1 MAIFNF
7 NISESNF
14 QLNLLSEI
22 STDCATYFEYEV
34 IATPGDVLDI
44 TLMGTSTTTVT
55 WVSQSYEVG
64 LAVFTDWIN
73 ETTKT
78 LTYSSSGLKL
88 IFSIENS
95 SVAGFFNGANL
106 TVANTT
112 TGVTKSLTGTRFN
125 DSPSCN
131 VPTAAITG
139 DKHFTYTQSLP
150 AAVWSI
156 SHNLDKMV
164 SVSVQDTSGNTVHGE
179 IAYTSTDTITITFIN
194 AFAGVAYLN

>member
-7 NISESNF
+7 NISQSNF

-34 IATPGDVLDI
+34 IATPGDVLDV
-44 TLMGTSTTTVT
+44 TLLGTSTTTVT
-55 WVSQSYEVG
+55 WVSQSYQVG
-64 LAVFTDWIN
+64 PGVFTDWIN
-73 ETTKT
+73 ELTKSI
-78 LTYSSSGLKL
+78 TYSSSGLKL

-95 SVAGFFNGANL
+95 GVAGFFNGAEL
-106 TVANTT
+106 TVANTSI
-112 TGVTKSLTGTRFN
+112 GVTKSLTGTRFN

-131 VPTAAITG
+131 VVPSTITG

-150 AAVWSI
+150 ATSWSI

-179 IAYTSTDTITITFIN
+179 VAYTSTDTITITFIN
-194 AFAGVAYLN
+194 AVAGVAYLN

>member
-22 STDCATYFEYEV
+22 TTDCATYFEYEV
-34 IATPGDVLDI
+34 IATVGDVLDI
-44 TLMGTSTTTVT
+44 SLLGTSTTTVT

-64 LAVFTDWIN
+64 PARYTDWIN
-73 ETTKT
+73 EITKT

-95 SVAGFFNGANL
+95 SVAGFFNGAEL

-112 TGVTKSLTGTRFN
+112 TGVTKSLTGTRYN
-125 DSPSCN
+125 DGPSCN

-150 AAVWSI
+150 SAVWSI
-156 SHNLDKMV
+156 THSLDKMV

-179 IAYTSTDTITITFIN
+179 VAYTSTDTITITFIN

>member
-1 MAIFNF
+1 MAIFNL
-7 NISESNF
+7 NISQSIF

-34 IATPGDVLDI
+34 IATPGDVLDV
-44 TLMGTSTTTVT
+44 TLLGTSTTTVT

-64 LAVFTDWIN
+64 PSVFTDWIN
-73 ETTKT
+73 EITKT
-78 LTYSSSGLKL
+78 ITYSSSGLKL

-95 SVAGFFNGANL
+95 SVAGFFNGAEL

-112 TGVTKSLTGTRFN
+112 TGVTKSLTGIRYN
-125 DSPSCN
+125 DGPSCN

-139 DKHFTYTQSLP
+139 DKHFVYTQSLP
-150 AAVWSI
+150 NTAWSI

-164 SVSVQDTSGNTVHGE
+164 SVTVQDTSGNTVHGE
-179 IAYTSTDTITITFIN
+179 VAYTSTDTITITFIN
-194 AFAGVAYLN
+194 AVAGVAYLN

>member
-1 MAIFNF
+1 M
-7 NISESNF
+7 
-14 QLNLLSEI
+14 
-22 STDCATYFEYEV
+22 
-34 IATPGDVLDI
+34 
-44 TLMGTSTTTVT
+44 
-55 WVSQSYEVG
+55 
-64 LAVFTDWIN
+64 
-73 ETTKT
+73 
-78 LTYSSSGLKL
+78 
-88 IFSIENS
+88 
-95 SVAGFFNGANL
+95 
-106 TVANTT
+106 
-112 TGVTKSLTGTRFN
+112 TGTRFN

-164 SVSVQDTSGNTVHGE
+164 SVSVQDTLGNTVHGE